1 MRPWTCAH
9 RILSI
14 VSFKGDVVRYT
25 TIVVKSSVNYS
36 KKADSAPI
44 ACEMTSNKDL
54 SRDLV
59 TMPID
64 GKQEIRERIEKRKAE
79 KEAFKK
85 KLSSARSEEKELRK
99 LLRERNSFINLLP
112 VAIIALEDD
121 KIVEINKMVE
131 RELGYP
137 SEEMLGCSF
146 TDFVD
151 PDSREAVEVI
161 HRKKISDQSA
171 PDQYETDLVTKE
183 GSVLLFD
190 VRVQKVRHAGRTLL
204 LTRLES
210 IHERKKEEKKRIESG
225 KVDALMTLAAAVVAS
240 FRSPLA
246 ALVGS
251 ARSMRMKIASGVLP
265 PEGSIERIEDAASQ
279 MTRFNEALDQYC
291 RSAQDSAKVTP
302 CDLREILKDV
312 IATTER
318 QKGTGVKFKTYLRP
332 VSLVEADPKEM
343 QEALVHLITNGI
355 EAMPEGG
362 DLYLST
368 EENAGHAYVFIQD
381 SGAGIPEELQGRIL
395 DPFFTT
401 KGNHRIGLG
410 LSIAQAIIRRH
421 KGTLEITSRKGHGT
435 IASVRMPLAAQ
446 KRKDDGRVLKRKI
459 KNARILV
466 IEDDHMIRELLSHL
480 LKTKGFKVLTAVS
493 SAEGLQQLRRKAV
506 DMVIIGSQTP
516 DLESPVLAR
525 EIKRSHEKLPVAL
538 IVGHEAPEGGRSLGA
553 DLILTKPLDMNQ
565 VVSEV
570 SRVLISTRRT

>member
-1 MRPWTCAH
+1 
-9 RILSI
+9 
-14 VSFKGDVVRYT
+14 
-25 TIVVKSSVNYS
+25 
-36 KKADSAPI
+36 
-44 ACEMTSNKDL
+44 
-54 SRDLV
+54 
-59 TMPID
+59 
-64 GKQEIRERIEKRKAE
+64 
-79 KEAFKK
+79 
-85 KLSSARSEEKELRK
+85 
-99 LLRERNSFINLLP
+99 
-112 VAIIALEDD
+112 
-121 KIVEINKMVE
+121 
-131 RELGYP
+131 
-137 SEEMLGCSF
+137 
-146 TDFVD
+146 
-151 PDSREAVEVI
+151 
-161 HRKKISDQSA
+161 
-171 PDQYETDLVTKE
+171 
-183 GSVLLFD
+183 
-190 VRVQKVRHAGRTLL
+190 
-204 LTRLES
+204 
-210 IHERKKEEKKRIESG
+210 
-225 KVDALMTLAAAVVAS
+225 
-240 FRSPLA
+240 
-246 ALVGS
+246 
-251 ARSMRMKIASGVLP
+251 
-265 PEGSIERIEDAASQ
+265 
-279 MTRFNEALDQYC
+279 
-291 RSAQDSAKVTP
+291 
-302 CDLREILKDV
+302 
-312 IATTER
+312 
-318 QKGTGVKFKTYLRP
+318 
-332 VSLVEADPKEM
+332 M